1 MGEDR
6 SATRR
11 RVTVPDAARHLG
23 ISVEA
28 VRGRIKRDTLEHE
41 KSRDGTVYVLLD
53 ADQPRPVGD
62 QPTNQSTD
70 QALLIARLE
79 NEVQF
84 LREELARKDAVML
97 SMTEA
102 IKAISPPA
110 QEEPIQ
116 EASES
121 PSEATEQPGRVEPQT
136 PLEGAQEPRE
146 SSEMHMP
153 EVGGGPLPHDQQRT
167 SERPWWR
174 RVFGG

>member
-1 MGEDR
+1 VGEDR

-11 RVTVPDAARHLG
+11 RVTVPDAARLLG

-41 KSRDGTVYVLLD
+41 KAPDGTVYVLLD
-53 ADQPRPVGD
+53 ADQPRPVAD

-116 EASES
+116 EPQA
-121 PSEATEQPGRVEPQT
+121 PQTATEQPGRVGPQT
-136 PLEGAQEPRE
+136 PLRGGAQEAH
-146 SSEMHMP
+146 EMHMP
-153 EVGGGPLPHDQQRT
+153 EAGGGPLPHDQQT
-167 SERPWWR
+167 PSERPWWR
-174 RVFGG
+174 RVFGS